1 MKLVP
6 KWMDG
11 GRDVFGNK
19 ILINGRKSKRIIF
32 LSKYIEYMN
41 KQMDG

>member
-19 ILINGRKSKRIIF
+19 ISINGRKSKRIIF

-41 KQMDG
+41 K